1 MATLE
6 FMLEVAGLL
15 MQHQEEGLEGP
26 IAQEGK
32 LSMVVVVI

>member
-6 FMLEVAGLL
+6 VMLEVAGPL

-32 LSMVVVVI
+32 LSTVVGVI